1 MCIFTNTDRKYS
13 VEQHEHPALRGKP
26 VAITAIDANSGSC
39 VACSYEAKAFGIK
52 TGTPVWEAKRLC
64 PGITFLPSR
73 HRLYVRYNLR
83 ISNILDEMA
92 EVERI
97 RSIDEFQIRL
107 SGLQSEQ
114 AGAFELVRQMK
125 ARVANE
131 IGSSIRFSAGL
142 AGC

>member
-1 MCIFTNTDRKYS
+1 M
-13 VEQHEHPALRGKP
+13 RGKP

-83 ISNILDEMA
+83 ISIILDEMA

-107 SGLQSEQ
+107 SGLQSDQ
-114 AGAFELVRQMK
+114 AGAYELVRQMK
-125 ARVANE
+125 ARVATRN
-131 IGSSIRFSAGL
+131 RLKLFSATKICLLGPRFL
-142 AGC
+142 PFFKGSLS